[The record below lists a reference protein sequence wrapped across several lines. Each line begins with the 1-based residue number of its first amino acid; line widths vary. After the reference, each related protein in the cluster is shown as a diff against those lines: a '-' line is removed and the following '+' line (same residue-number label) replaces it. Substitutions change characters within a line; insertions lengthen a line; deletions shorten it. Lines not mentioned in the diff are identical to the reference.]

1 MYTNLLFQTHQLIC
15 KIIQLYT
22 TYSVHIHIPF
32 VCKNNL
38 YAKYICCSL
47 CKIIWLPVTNLL
59 ATSNYLFPLQI
70 RLFGNVDSFVRDAFS
85 IIYPTQLNVRDVQYF
100 VRCTLLFVRYFL
112 FFVRRT
118 NYLFVL
124 LNYLF
129 LVAETNYLVLKN
141 IFLKKVAQIQTSV
154 VLF

>member
-22 TYSVHIHIPF
+22 TYSAHIHIPF
-32 VCKNNL
+32 ACKNNL
-38 YAKYICCSL
+38 YAKCICCSL

-59 ATSNYLFPLQI
+59 ATSNYLFLLQI
-70 RLFGNVDSFVRDAFS
+70 GLFGDVDSFVRDAFS
-85 IIYPTQLNVRDVQYF
+85 IIYPKQSNVRDIQYF

-112 FFVRRT
+112 FFVCRT

-129 LVAETNYLVLKN
+129 LVGETNYLVLKN
-141 IFLKKVAQIQTSV
+141 IFLKKVA
-154 VLF
+154 

>member
-22 TYSVHIHIPF
+22 TYSAHIYIPF

-38 YAKYICCSL
+38 NAKSIHCSL

-70 RLFGNVDSFVRDAFS
+70 RLFVDVDSFVRDAFS
-85 IIYPTQLNVRDVQYF
+85 IIYPTQSNVRDVQYF
-100 VRCTLLFVRYFL
+100 VRCTLLFVRI
-112 FFVRRT
+112 FFVRRN

-124 LNYLF
+124 LKYLF
-129 LVAETNYLVLKN
+129 LVAETNYL
-141 IFLKKVAQIQTSV
+141 ILKKY
-154 VLF
+154 F

>member
-22 TYSVHIHIPF
+22 TYSAHIHIPF

-38 YAKYICCSL
+38 YAKCICCSL
-47 CKIIWLPVTNLL
+47 CKIIWLHVTNLL

-85 IIYPTQLNVRDVQYF
+85 IIYPTQSNVRDVQYF

-112 FFVRRT
+112 FFVCRT

-129 LVAETNYLVLKN
+129 LVGETNYLVLKN
-141 IFLKKVAQIQTSV
+141 IFLKKVAQIQASV

>member
-1 MYTNLLFQTHQLIC
+1 MYTGLLFQTHQLIC

-59 ATSNYLFPLQI
+59 ATANYLFLLQI
-70 RLFGNVDSFVRDAFS
+70 GLFGDVDFFVRDAFS
-85 IIYPTQLNVRDVQYF
+85 IIYPTQSNVRDVQYF

-112 FFVRRT
+112 FFVCRT
-118 NYLFVL
+118 NYLFML
-124 LNYLF
+124 LNYLL
-129 LVAETNYLVLKN
+129 LVAKTNYLVLK
-141 IFLKKVAQIQTSV
+141 IF
-154 VLF
+154 F